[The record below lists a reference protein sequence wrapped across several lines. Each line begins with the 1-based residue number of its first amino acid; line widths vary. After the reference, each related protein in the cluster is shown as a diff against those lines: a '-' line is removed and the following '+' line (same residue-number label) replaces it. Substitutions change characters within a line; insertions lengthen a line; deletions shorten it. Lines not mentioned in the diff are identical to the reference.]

1 MKKTHSLRLAT
12 LSVALFVFAIGCN
25 TPADTKPTAATEATG
40 QKAVKPDMAAIKA
53 EIQTLENAWADAD
66 NARNANAIATFY
78 ADDAV
83 SLSNNKPL
91 ITGKAAIQKD
101 IESSLVKR
109 AKGST
114 VTYDIMDVFGDE
126 NTATEVGKTTVKD
139 STGKVTYTG
148 KYMAIWEKRDGKYV
162 CVRDMSNDDVK
173 EK

>member
-1 MKKTHSLRLAT
+1 MKKNHSLRLAA
-12 LSVALFVFAIGCN
+12 LVVALFVFAIGCN
-25 TPADTKPTAATEATG
+25 TPADTKPTASVEATG
-40 QKAVKPDMAAIKA
+40 QKPVMPDMAAIKA

-66 NARNANAIATFY
+66 NARNANAIAAFY
-78 ADDAV
+78 ADDAI

-91 ITGKAAIQKD
+91 IVGKAAIQKD
-101 IESSLVKR
+101 IEASLAKK

-114 VTYDIMDVFGDE
+114 VTYDIMDVFGSE

-162 CVRDMSNDDVK
+162 CIRDMSNDDVK